1 MTAQRT
7 NEIASAE
14 DVYFGQVVAN
24 WARWSIIGAA
34 LMLVL
39 WTSGDTFKLIL
50 GVLPIVGLMVVN
62 FYLHGRYLANRP
74 ANGPLVAIASAID
87 IALIT
92 GLILL
97 WPSNSAVGSGLFV
110 LYFPAL
116 VAFAFIMS
124 PSDQYWVHGLRTW
137 CLRPRSGH
145 VGPWYSGQHG
155 GDRDACRQN
164 DNPGRGRHP
173 GSLLLASPEASAAR
187 RAGRDCGV
195 AVGVESCFAGYGT
208 CF

>member
-124 PSDQYWVHGLRTW
+124 PRISIGFTACVLGIYALAAVTSD
-137 CLRPRSGH
+137 
-145 VGPWYSGQHG
+145 
-155 GDRDACRQN
+155 
-164 DNPGRGRHP
+164 PGI
-173 GSLLLASPEASAAR
+173 LASMEAIETLVAR
-187 RAGRDCGV
+187 MITLA
-195 AVGVESCFAGYGT
+195 AVGILAAYFWRVQRRRRLDEQAET
-208 CF
+208 AA

>member
-7 NEIASAE
+7 NERASAE
-14 DVYFGQVVAN
+14 DIYFGQVVAN

-39 WTSGDTFKLIL
+39 WTSGDTFRLIL

-74 ANGPLVAIASAID
+74 ATGPLVAIASAID

-124 PSDQYWVHGLRTW
+124 PRISIGFTACVLGVYALAAVASD
-137 CLRPRSGH
+137 
-145 VGPWYSGQHG
+145 
-155 GDRDACRQN
+155 
-164 DNPGRGRHP
+164 PGI
-173 GSLLLASPEASAAR
+173 LASMEAIETLAAR
-187 RAGRDCGV
+187 MITLA
-195 AVGVESCFAGYGT
+195 AVGILAAYFWRVQRRRRLGEQAET
-208 CF
+208 AA

>member
-1 MTAQRT
+1 MTADRT
-7 NEIASAE
+7 YEKASAE
-14 DVYFGQVVAN
+14 DIYFGQVVAN

-39 WTSGDTFKLIL
+39 WTSEDTFRLIL

-74 ANGPLVAIASAID
+74 ANGLLVAVASAID

-92 GLILL
+92 SLILL

-116 VAFAFIMS
+116 VAFAFIM
-124 PSDQYWVHGLRTW
+124 
-137 CLRPRSGH
+137 RPRISIGFT
-145 VGPWYSGQHG
+145 
-155 GDRDACRQN
+155 ACVLGVYALAVVTS
-164 DNPGRGRHP
+164 DPGI
-173 GSLLLASPEASAAR
+173 LASMEAIETLVAR
-187 RAGRDCGV
+187 LITLA
-195 AVGVESCFAGYGT
+195 AVGILAAYFWRVQRRRRFDEQAET
-208 CF
+208 AA

>member
-7 NEIASAE
+7 NERASAE
-14 DVYFGQVVAN
+14 DIYFGQVVAN

-39 WTSGDTFKLIL
+39 WTSGDTFSLIL

-74 ANGPLVAIASAID
+74 ATGPLVAIASAID

-124 PSDQYWVHGLRTW
+124 PRISIGFTACVLGVYALAAVASD
-137 CLRPRSGH
+137 
-145 VGPWYSGQHG
+145 
-155 GDRDACRQN
+155 
-164 DNPGRGRHP
+164 PGI
-173 GSLLLASPEASAAR
+173 LASMEAIETLVAR
-187 RAGRDCGV
+187 MITLA
-195 AVGVESCFAGYGT
+195 AVGILAAYFWRVQRRRRLDEQAET
-208 CF
+208 AA

>member
-124 PSDQYWVHGLRTW
+124 PRISIGFTACVLGVYALAAVTSD
-137 CLRPRSGH
+137 
-145 VGPWYSGQHG
+145 
-155 GDRDACRQN
+155 
-164 DNPGRGRHP
+164 PGI
-173 GSLLLASPEASAAR
+173 LASMEAIETLVAR
-187 RAGRDCGV
+187 MITLA
-195 AVGVESCFAGYGT
+195 AVGILAAYFWRVQRRRRLDEQAET
-208 CF
+208 AA

>member
-7 NEIASAE
+7 NERASAE
-14 DVYFGQVVAN
+14 DIYFGQVVAN

-116 VAFAFIMS
+116 VAFAFIMAPRIS
-124 PSDQYWVHGLRTW
+124 IGFTACVLGVYAIAAVASD
-137 CLRPRSGH
+137 
-145 VGPWYSGQHG
+145 
-155 GDRDACRQN
+155 
-164 DNPGRGRHP
+164 PGI
-173 GSLLLASPEASAAR
+173 LASMEAIETIVAR
-187 RAGRDCGV
+187 LITLA
-195 AVGVESCFAGYGT
+195 AVGILAAYFWRVQRRRRLDEQAET
-208 CF
+208 AA

>member
-1 MTAQRT
+1 MTADRT
-7 NEIASAE
+7 YEKASAE
-14 DVYFGQVVAN
+14 DIYFGQVVAN

-39 WTSGDTFKLIL
+39 WTSGDTLRLIL

-74 ANGPLVAIASAID
+74 ANGLLVAVASAID

-116 VAFAFIMS
+116 VAFAFIM
-124 PSDQYWVHGLRTW
+124 
-137 CLRPRSGH
+137 RPRLSIGFT
-145 VGPWYSGQHG
+145 
-155 GDRDACRQN
+155 ACVLGIYALAVVTS
-164 DNPGRGRHP
+164 DPGI
-173 GSLLLASPEASAAR
+173 LASMEAIETLVARLITLAAAGILAAYFWRVQR
-187 RAGRDCGV
+187 RRRLDEQAET
-195 AVGVESCFAGYGT
+195 AA
-208 CF
+208 

>member
-7 NEIASAE
+7 NERASAE
-14 DVYFGQVVAN
+14 DIYFGQVVAN

-39 WTSGDTFKLIL
+39 WTSGDTFSLIL

-74 ANGPLVAIASAID
+74 ATGPLVAIASAID

-97 WPSNSAVGSGLFV
+97 WPSNSEVGNGLFV

-124 PSDQYWVHGLRTW
+124 PRISIGFTACVLGVYALAAVTSD
-137 CLRPRSGH
+137 
-145 VGPWYSGQHG
+145 
-155 GDRDACRQN
+155 
-164 DNPGRGRHP
+164 PGI
-173 GSLLLASPEASAAR
+173 LASMEAIETLVAR
-187 RAGRDCGV
+187 MITLA
-195 AVGVESCFAGYGT
+195 AVGILAAYFWRVQRRRRLDEQAET
-208 CF
+208 AA

>member
-7 NEIASAE
+7 NERASAE
-14 DVYFGQVVAN
+14 DIYFGQVVAN

-39 WTSGDTFKLIL
+39 WTSGDTFRLIL

-74 ANGPLVAIASAID
+74 ATGPLVAIASAID

-116 VAFAFIMS
+116 VAFAFIMPPRIS
-124 PSDQYWVHGLRTW
+124 IGFTACVLGVYALAAVASD
-137 CLRPRSGH
+137 
-145 VGPWYSGQHG
+145 
-155 GDRDACRQN
+155 
-164 DNPGRGRHP
+164 PGI
-173 GSLLLASPEASAAR
+173 LASMEAIETLVARMITLAAAGILAAYFWRVQR
-187 RAGRDCGV
+187 RRRLDEQAETE
-195 AVGVESCFAGYGT
+195 A
-208 CF
+208 

>member
-7 NEIASAE
+7 NERASAE
-14 DVYFGQVVAN
+14 DIYFGQVVAN

-39 WTSGDTFKLIL
+39 WTSGDTFRLIL

-74 ANGPLVAIASAID
+74 ANGPLVAVASAID

-124 PSDQYWVHGLRTW
+124 PRISIGFTACVLGVYALAAVTSD
-137 CLRPRSGH
+137 
-145 VGPWYSGQHG
+145 
-155 GDRDACRQN
+155 
-164 DNPGRGRHP
+164 PGI
-173 GSLLLASPEASAAR
+173 LASMEAIETLVARLITLASAGILAAYFWRVQR
-187 RAGRDCGV
+187 RRRLDEQAE
-195 AVGVESCFAGYGT
+195 AAA
-208 CF
+208 

>member
-1 MTAQRT
+1 MTADRT
-7 NEIASAE
+7 YEKASAE
-14 DVYFGQVVAN
+14 DIYFGQVVAN

-39 WTSGDTFKLIL
+39 WTSEDTFRLIL

-74 ANGPLVAIASAID
+74 ANGLLVAVASAID

-92 GLILL
+92 SLILL

-116 VAFAFIMS
+116 VAFAFIM
-124 PSDQYWVHGLRTW
+124 
-137 CLRPRSGH
+137 RPRISIGFT
-145 VGPWYSGQHG
+145 
-155 GDRDACRQN
+155 ACVLGIYALAVVTS
-164 DNPGRGRHP
+164 DPGI
-173 GSLLLASPEASAAR
+173 LASMEAIETLVARLITLASVGILAAYFWRVQR
-187 RAGRDCGV
+187 RRRFDEQAET
-195 AVGVESCFAGYGT
+195 AA
-208 CF
+208 

>member
-7 NEIASAE
+7 NERASAE
-14 DVYFGQVVAN
+14 DIYFGQVVAN

-39 WTSGDTFKLIL
+39 WTSGDTFRLIL

-74 ANGPLVAIASAID
+74 ATGPLVAIASAID

-124 PSDQYWVHGLRTW
+124 PRISIGFTACVLGVYALAAVASD
-137 CLRPRSGH
+137 
-145 VGPWYSGQHG
+145 
-155 GDRDACRQN
+155 
-164 DNPGRGRHP
+164 PGI
-173 GSLLLASPEASAAR
+173 LASMEAIETLVAR
-187 RAGRDCGV
+187 MITLA
-195 AVGVESCFAGYGT
+195 AVGILAAYFWRVQRRRRLGEQAET
-208 CF
+208 AA

>member
-97 WPSNSAVGSGLFV
+97 WPSNSEVGNGLFV

-116 VAFAFIMS
+116 VAFAFIM
-124 PSDQYWVHGLRTW
+124 
-137 CLRPRSGH
+137 RPRISIGFT
-145 VGPWYSGQHG
+145 
-155 GDRDACRQN
+155 ACVLGIYALAAVTS
-164 DNPGRGRHP
+164 DPGI
-173 GSLLLASPEASAAR
+173 LASMEAIETLVAR
-187 RAGRDCGV
+187 MITLA
-195 AVGVESCFAGYGT
+195 AVGILAAYFWRVQRRRRLDEQAET
-208 CF
+208 AA

>member
-7 NEIASAE
+7 NERASAE
-14 DVYFGQVVAN
+14 DIYFGQVVAN

-39 WTSGDTFKLIL
+39 WTSGDTFRLIL

-74 ANGPLVAIASAID
+74 ANGPLVAVASAID

-124 PSDQYWVHGLRTW
+124 PRISIGFTACVLGVYALAAFTSD
-137 CLRPRSGH
+137 
-145 VGPWYSGQHG
+145 
-155 GDRDACRQN
+155 
-164 DNPGRGRHP
+164 PGI
-173 GSLLLASPEASAAR
+173 LASMEAIETLVARLITLAAAGVLAAYFWRVQR
-187 RAGRDCGV
+187 RRRLDEQAET
-195 AVGVESCFAGYGT
+195 AA
-208 CF
+208 

>member
-7 NEIASAE
+7 NERASAE
-14 DVYFGQVVAN
+14 DIYFGQVVAN

-39 WTSGDTFKLIL
+39 WTSGDTFRLIL

-74 ANGPLVAIASAID
+74 ATGPLVAIASAID

-124 PSDQYWVHGLRTW
+124 PRISIGFTVCVLGVYALAAVASD
-137 CLRPRSGH
+137 
-145 VGPWYSGQHG
+145 
-155 GDRDACRQN
+155 
-164 DNPGRGRHP
+164 PGI
-173 GSLLLASPEASAAR
+173 LASMEAIETLAAR
-187 RAGRDCGV
+187 MITLAAAGILAAYFWRVQRRRRLDEQ
-195 AVGVESCFAGYGT
+195 AETEA
-208 CF
+208 

>member
-7 NEIASAE
+7 NERASAE
-14 DVYFGQVVAN
+14 DIYFGQVVAN

-39 WTSGDTFKLIL
+39 WTSGDTFRLIL

-92 GLILL
+92 GFILL
-97 WPSNSAVGSGLFV
+97 WSSSSAVGSGLFV

-116 VAFAFIMS
+116 VAFAFIM
-124 PSDQYWVHGLRTW
+124 
-137 CLRPRSGH
+137 RPRISIAFT
-145 VGPWYSGQHG
+145 
-155 GDRDACRQN
+155 ACALGIYALAAVTS
-164 DNPGRGRHP
+164 DPGI
-173 GSLLLASPEASAAR
+173 LASMEAIETLVAR
-187 RAGRDCGV
+187 LITLA
-195 AVGVESCFAGYGT
+195 AVGILAAYFWRVQRRRRFSEQAET
-208 CF
+208 VA

>member
-1 MTAQRT
+1 MTADRT
-7 NEIASAE
+7 YEKASAE
-14 DVYFGQVVAN
+14 DIYFGQVVAN

-39 WTSGDTFKLIL
+39 WTSGDTLRLIL

-74 ANGPLVAIASAID
+74 ANGLLVAVASAID

-116 VAFAFIMS
+116 VAFAFIMCPRLS
-124 PSDQYWVHGLRTW
+124 IGFTACVLGIYALAVVTSD
-137 CLRPRSGH
+137 
-145 VGPWYSGQHG
+145 
-155 GDRDACRQN
+155 
-164 DNPGRGRHP
+164 PGILTSMEEIETLVAR
-173 GSLLLASPEASAAR
+173 LITLAAAGILAAYFWRVQR
-187 RAGRDCGV
+187 RRRFDEQAET
-195 AVGVESCFAGYGT
+195 AA
-208 CF
+208 

>member
-7 NEIASAE
+7 NERASAE
-14 DVYFGQVVAN
+14 DIYFGQVVAN

-39 WTSGDTFKLIL
+39 WTSGDTFRLIL

-124 PSDQYWVHGLRTW
+124 PRISIGFTACVLGVYALAAVASD
-137 CLRPRSGH
+137 
-145 VGPWYSGQHG
+145 
-155 GDRDACRQN
+155 
-164 DNPGRGRHP
+164 PGI
-173 GSLLLASPEASAAR
+173 LASMEAIETLVAR
-187 RAGRDCGV
+187 MITLA
-195 AVGVESCFAGYGT
+195 AVGILAAYFWRVQRRRRLDEQAET
-208 CF
+208 AA

>member
-7 NEIASAE
+7 NERASAE
-14 DVYFGQVVAN
+14 DIYFGQVVAN

-39 WTSGDTFKLIL
+39 WTSGDTFRLIL

-74 ANGPLVAIASAID
+74 ATGPLVAIASAID

-124 PSDQYWVHGLRTW
+124 PRISIGFTVCVLGVYALAAVASD
-137 CLRPRSGH
+137 
-145 VGPWYSGQHG
+145 
-155 GDRDACRQN
+155 
-164 DNPGRGRHP
+164 PGI
-173 GSLLLASPEASAAR
+173 LASMEAIETLAAR
-187 RAGRDCGV
+187 MITLAAAGILAAYFWRVQRRRRLDEQ
-195 AVGVESCFAGYGT
+195 AETAA
-208 CF
+208 

>member
-7 NEIASAE
+7 NERASAE
-14 DVYFGQVVAN
+14 DIYFGQVVAN

-39 WTSGDTFKLIL
+39 WTSGDTFRLIL

-97 WPSNSAVGSGLFV
+97 WPSNSAVGNGLFV

-116 VAFAFIMS
+116 VAFAFIM
-124 PSDQYWVHGLRTW
+124 
-137 CLRPRSGH
+137 RPRISIGFT
-145 VGPWYSGQHG
+145 
-155 GDRDACRQN
+155 ACVLGIYALAAVTS
-164 DNPGRGRHP
+164 DPGI
-173 GSLLLASPEASAAR
+173 LASMEAIETLVAR
-187 RAGRDCGV
+187 MITLA
-195 AVGVESCFAGYGT
+195 AVGILAAYFWRVQRRRRLDEQAET
-208 CF
+208 AA

>member
-7 NEIASAE
+7 NERASAE
-14 DVYFGQVVAN
+14 DIYFGQVVAN

-39 WTSGDTFKLIL
+39 WTSGDTFRLIL

-74 ANGPLVAIASAID
+74 ATGPLVAIASAID

-124 PSDQYWVHGLRTW
+124 PRISIGFTACVLGVYALAAVASD
-137 CLRPRSGH
+137 
-145 VGPWYSGQHG
+145 
-155 GDRDACRQN
+155 
-164 DNPGRGRHP
+164 PGI
-173 GSLLLASPEASAAR
+173 LASMEAIETLAAR
-187 RAGRDCGV
+187 MITLAAAGILAAYFWRVQRRRRLDEQ
-195 AVGVESCFAGYGT
+195 AETAA
-208 CF
+208 

>member
-39 WTSGDTFKLIL
+39 WTSGDTFRLIL

-124 PSDQYWVHGLRTW
+124 PRISIGFTACVLGIYALAAVTSD
-137 CLRPRSGH
+137 
-145 VGPWYSGQHG
+145 
-155 GDRDACRQN
+155 
-164 DNPGRGRHP
+164 PGI
-173 GSLLLASPEASAAR
+173 LASMEAIETLVAR
-187 RAGRDCGV
+187 MITLA
-195 AVGVESCFAGYGT
+195 AVGILAAYFWRVQRRRRLDEQAET
-208 CF
+208 AA

>member
-7 NEIASAE
+7 NERASAE
-14 DVYFGQVVAN
+14 DIYFGQVVAN

-39 WTSGDTFKLIL
+39 WTSGDTFRLIL

-124 PSDQYWVHGLRTW
+124 PRISIGFTACVLGIYALAAVASD
-137 CLRPRSGH
+137 
-145 VGPWYSGQHG
+145 
-155 GDRDACRQN
+155 
-164 DNPGRGRHP
+164 PGI
-173 GSLLLASPEASAAR
+173 LASMEAIETLVAR
-187 RAGRDCGV
+187 MITLA
-195 AVGVESCFAGYGT
+195 AVGILAAYFWRVQRRRRLDEQAET
-208 CF
+208 AA

>member
-7 NEIASAE
+7 NERASAE
-14 DVYFGQVVAN
+14 DIYFGQVVAN

-39 WTSGDTFKLIL
+39 WTSGDTFRLIL

-124 PSDQYWVHGLRTW
+124 PRISIGFTACVLGVYALAAVTSD
-137 CLRPRSGH
+137 
-145 VGPWYSGQHG
+145 
-155 GDRDACRQN
+155 
-164 DNPGRGRHP
+164 PGI
-173 GSLLLASPEASAAR
+173 LASMEAIETIVAR
-187 RAGRDCGV
+187 LITLA
-195 AVGVESCFAGYGT
+195 AVGILAAYFWRVQRRRRLDEQAET
-208 CF
+208 AA